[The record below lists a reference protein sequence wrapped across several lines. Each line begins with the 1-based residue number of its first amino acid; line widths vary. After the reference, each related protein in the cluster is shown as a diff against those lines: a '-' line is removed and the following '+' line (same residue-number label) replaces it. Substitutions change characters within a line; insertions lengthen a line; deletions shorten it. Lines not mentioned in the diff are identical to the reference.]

1 MSVRIVLLFLC
12 FSVPALRTCA
22 GFQSAKP
29 AEATSGA
36 KDQKESENHLWLIPH
51 THWEGAV
58 FKTREEYLEEDLPN
72 ILQALHLLRTFPEYR
87 FVLDQ
92 VAYVK
97 PFLDRYPEQAAEFR
111 KLIDEG
117 KLQIVG
123 GNDVML
129 DVNIPSGESWI
140 RQVLY
145 GKGYYRKTL
154 NVDVTTGWALDTFGH
169 HAQMPQLLKLAGYK
183 SYWFQRGVRDDK
195 VPSEFL
201 WAGIDGT
208 QIPAFWLPFGYG
220 MFYPTPTNILEFDSY
235 ATSEWNELGEFSH
248 FPNRVALAGA
258 DVISPEEQL
267 AVMVH
272 AFGQQANR
280 PFNLTFGLPVD
291 FERIVAKRADQPVIG
306 GELNPVF
313 QGVYS
318 SRIELKQWMRED
330 ERILTTSEK
339 VAALARVL
347 GAPAEEEK
355 RWQEGRWQAWEPV
368 LFNQAHDLTSGTMVD
383 KVYQDSIQ
391 HYESS
396 NDEASGLVQAGLDA
410 ISAKI
415 DTRNND
421 ADAVPLMVFNTL
433 GWARTDAA
441 EAEVGFSSGGI
452 AQLALRSADG
462 TEVPVQLLDVTRYA
476 DGGIQNAKIAFVA
489 HDVPA
494 TGWATY
500 YVIPQ
505 HVRGDA
511 FPSGADSSRHHHDP
525 LASGTTMHVDSSS
538 IENQFYRA
546 TFNLWTG
553 AMTGLEMKSTDGN
566 WQVLGDGP
574 GNVVANEQD
583 GGDFWELY
591 GNLNG
596 GRLTAMTLTHPLPE
610 PNRSKL
616 SNEWVGGNGKTSA
629 GPVFSE
635 FHIEHPFGDNKFSTR
650 VRVYNGIQRID
661 FQTSITNND
670 KGVRYRLLF
679 PTSIRG
685 GKRFDEI
692 PFGAIERPQRQE
704 FPAQNWF
711 DYSDGKHGVA
721 LLNIGLPG
729 SSVTDNTMLL
739 SLMRSARINSYGFI
753 GGYEPGTS
761 SDLGLELGQ
770 QRTFQYALVPHA
782 GDWQQ
787 ARVFRAGL
795 EFNNPLVVRPLG
807 QHPGTLPK
815 KWGYLD
821 VSNENV
827 MLSAL
832 MPAHD
837 GGLIVRVYE
846 AAGKPADA
854 IKLHFTAPVASV
866 SEVNLMED
874 RLGSAALE
882 NNSIGFSLRPF
893 EIKTFHVQLAPTK
906 GTASAAP

>member
-1 MSVRIVLLFLC
+1 MRIWLVVLFLF
-12 FSVPALRTCA
+12 FSFPALRPCA
-22 GFQSAKP
+22 AFQAPAPVASDQNESA
-29 AEATSGA
+29 
-36 KDQKESENHLWLIPH
+36 NHLWLIPH

-111 KLIDEG
+111 KMITEG
-117 KLQIVG
+117 RLQIVG
-123 GNDVML
+123 GNDVMP

-145 GKGYYRKTL
+145 GKGYYRQAL
-154 NVDVTTGWALDTFGH
+154 NVDVTTGWALDSFGH

-183 SYWFQRGVRDDK
+183 SYWFQRGVRDNK

-208 QIPAFWLPFGYG
+208 KIPAFWLPLGYG
-220 MFYPTPTNILEFDSY
+220 LFYPTPKNLLEFDSY
-235 ATSEWNELGEFSH
+235 ATGIWSNLGEYSH

-258 DVISPEEQL
+258 DVVSPEQEL
-267 AVMVH
+267 PEMVH
-272 AFGQQANR
+272 AFGLQRNT
-280 PFNLTFGLPVD
+280 PFTLSFGLPVD
-291 FERIVAKRADQPVIG
+291 FERIVAKRADHPVIS

-318 SRIELKQWMRED
+318 TRIELKQWMRED
-330 ERILTTSEK
+330 ERLLSTSEK
-339 VAALARVL
+339 LAALAKVL
-347 GAPAEEEK
+347 GAPPDEEK
-355 RWQEGRWQAWEPV
+355 RWQDTRWQAWEPV
-368 LFNQAHDLTSGTMVD
+368 LFNQAHDLSSGTMVD
-383 KVYQDSIQ
+383 KVYKDTIQ
-391 HYESS
+391 HYQSS
-396 NDEASGLVQAGLDA
+396 KGAASVLVEDGLDA
-410 ISAKI
+410 ISSKI

-421 ADAVPLMVFNTL
+421 ADAVPLLVLNTL
-433 GWARTDAA
+433 GWPRTDVAQ
-441 EAEVGFSSGGI
+441 AEVGLSQGGV
-452 AQLALRSADG
+452 AQLKVRGPDG

-476 DGGIQNAKIAFVA
+476 DGGIRHATVVFIAR
-489 HDVPA
+489 DVPA

-505 HVRGDA
+505 HAPSDLFSVSGV
-511 FPSGADSSRHHHDP
+511 SGAADP
-525 LASGTTMHVDSSS
+525 VHPLPSASTMHVDSSS

-553 AMTGLEMKSTDGN
+553 AMTGLEMKSPDGN
-566 WQVLGDGP
+566 WQVLADKP
-574 GNVVANEQD
+574 GNIVAREQD
-583 GGDFWELY
+583 GGDSWELY

-596 GRLTAMTLTHPLPE
+596 GRLTAMTLTHSLPAAD
-610 PNRSKL
+610 RSKF
-616 SNEWVGGNGKTSA
+616 SNEWVGGSGKTIA

-635 FHIEHPFGDNKFSTR
+635 FHINHPFGDNQFSTR
-650 VRVYNGIQRID
+650 VRVYTGIQRID
-661 FQTSITNND
+661 FNTTITNND
-670 KGVRYRLLF
+670 KFVRYRLLF

-685 GKRFDEI
+685 GRRFDEI
-692 PFGAIERPQRQE
+692 PFGAIERPQQQE

-729 SSVTDNTMLL
+729 SGVTDDTLLL

-770 QRTFQYALVPHA
+770 ERTFQYALVPHI

-795 EFNNPLVVRPLG
+795 EFNNPLVVRPLA
-807 QHPGTLPK
+807 QHPGSLPK
-815 KWGYLD
+815 EWGYLN
-821 VSNENV
+821 VSNANV
-827 MLSAL
+827 VLSAL
-832 MPAHD
+832 MPAED
-837 GGLIVRVYE
+837 GRGLIARVYE
-846 AAGKPADA
+846 AAGQAADA
-854 IKLHFTAPVASV
+854 VRLHFTAPVTSA

-874 RLGSAALE
+874 YLGSIAIQ
-882 NNSIGFSLRPF
+882 NNAINFDLRPF
-893 EIKTFHVQLAPTK
+893 EIKTFRLQLAEKQQETF
-906 GTASAAP
+906 